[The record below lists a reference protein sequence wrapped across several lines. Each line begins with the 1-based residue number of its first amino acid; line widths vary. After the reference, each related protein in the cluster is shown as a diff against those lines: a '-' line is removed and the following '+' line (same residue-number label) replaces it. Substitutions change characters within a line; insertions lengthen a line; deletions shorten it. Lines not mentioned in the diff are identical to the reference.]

1 MGRQKPQHQKG
12 LPHGEN
18 GSPSATPT
26 SGPRATP
33 RRGSGPLEGTNW
45 LRYVGPRLA
54 DAGTRAPTVGVSF
67 LRGRGATTG

>member
-33 RRGSGPLEGTNW
+33 RRGSGPLEGTNR

-54 DAGTRAPTVGVSF
+54 DAGTRALTAGVSS

>member
-12 LPHGEN
+12 LPHREN

-33 RRGSGPLEGTNW
+33 RRGSRPLEGRHW
-45 LRYVGPRLA
+45 LRRVGPRLA
-54 DAGTRAPTVGVSF
+54 GAGTGAPTAGISF
-67 LRGRGATTG
+67 LRGRGATTS